1 MSEESVRI
9 VNLTPARVTSVHAF
23 GQQPEDMAWQK
34 LEAWARPKGLLNAPD
49 KHRIFGFNNPSPS
62 PGSPNYGYEFWITIG
77 PEIKPE
83 AGVEIKDFPGGLY
96 AVLRWDGLDDPYQGI
111 PNTWKK
117 LVAWRERSRYISGN
131 HQWLEEHI
139 KSELEGVDFILDLYL
154 PISD

>member
-9 VNLTPARVTSVHAF
+9 VNLTPARVASVHAF

-34 LEAWARPKGLLNAPD
+34 LEAWAKPRGLLDAPD
-49 KHRIFGFNNPSPS
+49 KHRVFGFNNPSPS

-77 PEIKPE
+77 PEVKPE
-83 AGVEIKDFPGGLY
+83 AGVEIKDFPGGQY

-154 PISD
+154 PISE